1 MDLGFVARKA
11 VHISAPLFLVYY
23 AFPTPLWPGGIP
35 RESGLLLALA
45 LAMGFELTRLVLG
58 FRVPGMREY
67 EAEQMSAGAWAAIA
81 ITFAFLFFPLEMSA
95 PVIVGMALVDPVIS
109 ILRRTKWY
117 PWLPYALHV
126 AIMITVLSLFLQLD
140 LRVLLVSL
148 ATSAL
153 AIAAEGIKTRYV
165 DDDFLMIAL
174 PLIGLAALL
183 SV

>member
-11 VHISAPLFLVYY
+11 VHICAPLFLVYY
-23 AFPTPLWPGGIP
+23 FLPTPLWPGGIS

-45 LAMGFELTRLVLG
+45 LAMAFELSRLVLG

-81 ITFAFLFFPLEMSA
+81 LTFAFIFFPLEMAA
-95 PVIVGMALVDPVIS
+95 PVIAGMAIVDPVIS
-109 ILRRTKWY
+109 VLRRTKWY
-117 PWLPYALHV
+117 PWLPYLMHAV
-126 AIMITVLSLFLQLD
+126 VMITALSLLLQLD
-140 LRVLLVSL
+140 LRVVLISL
-148 ATSAL
+148 ATSAM

-174 PLIGLAALL
+174 PLIGMAALMN
-183 SV
+183 V

>member
-1 MDLGFVARKA
+1 MDIGFVARKA

-23 AFPTPLWPGGIP
+23 LLPTPLWPGGIS

-45 LAMGFELTRLVLG
+45 LAMAFELSRLVLG

-81 ITFAFLFFPLEMSA
+81 LTFAFIFFPSEMAA

-109 ILRRTKWY
+109 VLRRTKWY
-117 PWLPYALHV
+117 PWLPYLMHA
-126 AIMITVLSLFLQLD
+126 AIMITVLSLLLQLD
-140 LRVLLVSL
+140 LRVALISL
-148 ATSAL
+148 ATSAM

-174 PLIGLAALL
+174 PLIGMAALM